1 MVTPPSGGT
10 RPVAVV
16 VGPPGSGKTVTG
28 AALAAALGV
37 PFHDVDEAIVR
48 SGGRSISD
56 IFVDDGEVAFRALER
71 AEVARA
77 LAEETGVVSLG
88 GGAPMDPASQELLRS
103 HRVVFLDVGIADAA
117 RRIGFDTSRPLLSVN
132 PRGSWIA
139 MMKARRP
146 VYESL
151 GAIRVDTAGRTPD
164 EVAAEAATLLGA
176 LGVSGVSGVSG
187 ASGESAVTRI
197 PVGDDYDVL
206 VGRGLLADPAA
217 VVELLPPGAER
228 VLVVHAGLLAE
239 AARTLGA
246 ALTAAGHAA
255 YLEAVPDG
263 EVAKTA
269 AEAARLWGVLGRAG
283 FTRTDAVVGLGGGSV
298 TDLAGFVAATWLR
311 GVSVV
316 QVPTTLLGMVDAA
329 VGGKTGINTA
339 EGKNLVGAFHPP
351 VGVLCDLDL
360 LASLP
365 MADLAAG
372 MAEIVKAGFIADP
385 EILEI
390 VELDGASEG
399 FAVAG
404 ADWPP
409 LRELVERAVRVKA
422 EVVAADLRESS
433 LREILNYGHTFAHAV
448 ELVESFT
455 WRHGEA
461 VAVGMVYVAE
471 LARLAGV
478 LDASVVERHRAV
490 LTSLGLPTTYR
501 GDRWDELLTAMRR
514 DKKARGSLLR
524 FVVLHGIGDPQRLEG
539 PSEDLLRAAYA
550 AVSG

>member
-1 MVTPPSGGT
+1 MTPHGGRV

-37 PFHDVDEAIVR
+37 PFLDVDEAIVR
-48 SGGRSISD
+48 TGGRSISD
-56 IFVDDGEVAFRALER
+56 IFVDDGEAAFRALER

-88 GGAPMDPASQELLRS
+88 GGAPMDPSTQELLRG

-139 MMKARRP
+139 MMKVRRP

-151 GAIRVDTAGRTPD
+151 GAIRVDTAGRAPD
-164 EVAAEAATLLGA
+164 EVAAEAAALLGA
-176 LGVSGVSGVSG
+176 LT
-187 ASGESAVTRI
+187 AAAVTRI
-197 PVGDDYDVL
+197 AVGDDYDVL
-206 VGRGLLADPAA
+206 VGRGLLDDPAA
-217 VVELLPPGAER
+217 VAGLLPSGVER
-228 VLVVHAGLLAE
+228 VLVVHAGPLAGP
-239 AARTLGA
+239 ARTLGA
-246 ALTAAGHAA
+246 ALTAAGHTA
-255 YLEAVPDG
+255 YLEEVPDG

-269 AEAARLWGVLGRAG
+269 EEAARLWGVLGRAG
-283 FTRTDAVVGLGGGSV
+283 FTRSDAVVGLGGGTV

-311 GVSVV
+311 GVAVV

-329 VGGKTGINTA
+329 IGGKTGINTA
-339 EGKNLVGAFHPP
+339 EGKNLVGSFHPP
-351 VGVLCDLDL
+351 VGVLCDLDV

-365 MADLAAG
+365 AADLAAG
-372 MAEIVKAGFIADP
+372 MAEIVKAGFIVDP
-385 EILEI
+385 VILEI
-390 VELDGASEG
+390 VERGGASGG
-399 FAVAG
+399 FVDWL
-404 ADWPP
+404 ADGPD
-409 LRELVERAVRVKA
+409 LRELVERAIRVKA

-490 LTSLGLPTTYR
+490 LTSLGLPITYR

-550 AVSG
+550 AVSE